1 MAKDLPFDRQD
12 IDRSALPAELREML
26 DQSEKEF
33 VGWNPEERPQVAGT
47 VSDIQPNCDCGGYGV
62 HNIIFIDSPIG
73 ESVAVHVFHTTLR
86 SQLEERIRLGKLIAG
101 DLIVIS
107 YLGKTASKQKGHA
120 DINNYRV
127 VVHQKGTI
135 TPKV

>member
-1 MAKDLPFDRQD
+1 MAKDLPFDRQEL
-12 IDRSALPAELREML
+12 DRSSLPPELREML

-47 VSDIQPNCDCGGYGV
+47 VVDIQPNCDCGGYGS
-62 HNIIFIDSPIG
+62 HNIVFIDQPNN

-86 SQLEERIRLGKLIAG
+86 SQLEERIRTGKLSAG
-101 DLIVIS
+101 DMIVIS
-107 YLGKTASKQKGHA
+107 YLGKSPSKQKGHA

-127 VVHQKGTI
+127 VVRQKGI
-135 TPKV
+135 LPKA

>member
-1 MAKDLPFDRQD
+1 VAKDVPFDRQD
-12 IDRSALPAELREML
+12 IDRSQLPAELREML

-47 VSDIQPNCDCGGYGV
+47 VADIQPNCDCGGYGT
-62 HNIIFIDSPIG
+62 HWILFIDSPVG
-73 ESVAVHVFHTTLR
+73 DSVAVHVFHTTLR
-86 SQLEERIRLGKLIAG
+86 SQLEDRIRTAKLVAG

-107 YLGKTASKQKGHA
+107 YLGKSASKVKGHA

-127 VVHQKGTI
+127 VVHQKGVGI
-135 TPKV
+135 PKA